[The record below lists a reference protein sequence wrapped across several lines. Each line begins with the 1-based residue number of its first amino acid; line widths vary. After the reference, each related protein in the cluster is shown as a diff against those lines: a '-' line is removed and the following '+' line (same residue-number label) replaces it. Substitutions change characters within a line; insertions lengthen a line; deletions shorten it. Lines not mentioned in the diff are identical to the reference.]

1 MGLHEPRKRVTRWTD
16 RVGSGKTWEG
26 LAMDQELHII
36 PYPSVDLSIL
46 KAKKNFSWSL
56 IQAVEYNQN
65 FELWFY
71 HYGTLAKPE

>member
-1 MGLHEPRKRVTRWTD
+1 
-16 RVGSGKTWEG
+16 
-26 LAMDQELHII
+26 MDQELHII